1 MNRDS
6 GLEREI
12 PAKTNFLAQ
21 IHQNWRTCSIPRRN
35 IVARTTCCTGDECEG
50 KTPDGEQVGLSSPPF
65 SPSQESDN
73 EASLMVPSQSYLVR
87 RSPRTAKLEMIEM
100 MQSIQEWS
108 DLT

>member
-1 MNRDS
+1 MSEVMNVGVMNVGQS
-6 GLEREI
+6 
-12 PAKTNFLAQ
+12 
-21 IHQNWRTCSIPRRN
+21 
-35 IVARTTCCTGDECEG
+35 G

-73 EASLMVPSQSYLVR
+73 EASLMFPRSQSDLVR

-108 DLT
+108 DLISIWSIKVVEVRFKPGKSFGGL

>member
-1 MNRDS
+1 MNGYS
-6 GLEREI
+6 GWEMAI
-12 PAKTNFLAQ
+12 PAKTYFLAQ
-21 IHQNWRTCSIPRRN
+21 THQNLSTSSTPRRN
-35 IVARTTCCTGDECEG
+35 IVVTTCCGGDECEG